1 MRELLA
7 GINMP
12 KKTKVLN
19 ILVNIEVLNILVKIE
34 VLVNIVR
41 VFCSPFEFQIDCR
54 VFDERIKV
62 ESSAGP
68 HFERPPPILIPGK

>member
-7 GINMP
+7 GNSML

-19 ILVNIEVLNILVKIE
+19 ILVNIKVLNILVIE
-34 VLVNIVR
+34 VLENIVR
-41 VFCSPFEFQIDCR
+41 VCCSPFEFQIDCG

-68 HFERPPPILIPGK
+68 HFERPPSILIPGK

>member
-7 GINMP
+7 GNSML

-19 ILVNIEVLNILVKIE
+19 ILVNIEVLE
-34 VLVNIVR
+34 NIVR
-41 VFCSPFEFQIDCR
+41 VFCSPFEFQIDCG

-62 ESSAGP
+62 KSSAGP
-68 HFERPPPILIPGK
+68 HFERLLQSSYLANNL

>member
-7 GINMP
+7 GISML

-19 ILVNIEVLNILVKIE
+19 ILVNIEVLE
-34 VLVNIVR
+34 NIVR
-41 VFCSPFEFQIDCR
+41 VFCSPFEFQIDCG

>member
-7 GINMP
+7 GNSML

-19 ILVNIEVLNILVKIE
+19 ILDKIKVLE
-34 VLVNIVR
+34 NIVR
-41 VFCSPFEFQIDCR
+41 VFCSPFEFQIYCG

-68 HFERPPPILIPGK
+68 HFERPPSILIPGK

>member
-7 GINMP
+7 GNSML

-19 ILVNIEVLNILVKIE
+19 ILVNIKVLNILVIE
-34 VLVNIVR
+34 VLENIVR
-41 VFCSPFEFQIDCR
+41 VCCSPFEFQIDCG

>member
-7 GINMP
+7 GSSML

-19 ILVNIEVLNILVKIE
+19 ILVNIE